1 VKRVLAVPMLPVV
14 TDQRLYER
22 WRWIGPTSASQN
34 STTLQDIE
42 DSGNV
47 ALGFLAASVRSIPRV
62 SNFTG
67 EKNDLSNPVELKALA
82 ARVKEEHE
90 RFLAEP
96 QQQILLCY
104 DPK

>member
-1 VKRVLAVPMLPVV
+1 MLPVV
-14 TDQRLYER
+14 TDQRLYGR
-22 WRWIGPTSASQN
+22 WRWIRPTSASQN

-42 DSGNV
+42 DNGNV
-47 ALGFLAASVRSIPRV
+47 ALGFFAASVRSIPRV

-82 ARVKEEHE
+82 ARVIKDEHE

-104 DPK
+104 EPK